1 MEGIVMETPP
11 LPGDRVLVPLA
22 GRTLPAVVQYVT
34 DRGKKVWVTVEIEM
48 DGPDLTARNM
58 YLIEEIQPVA
68 AA

>member
-1 MEGIVMETPP
+1 MKTRP

-22 GRTLPAVVQYVT
+22 DRTLPAVVQYVS
-34 DRGKKVWVTVEIEM
+34 DRGKDVWVKVKIEM
-48 DGPDLTARNM
+48 DGPDLTAMNM